1 MRIAV
6 AATVALGLA
15 FARVACAA
23 DAPPGTDGARAWTF
37 SLTAFPTRVRG
48 GDSYT
53 SFIAIANRDSFQLEA
68 RIDYEDIGARSAYVG
83 WTFSG
88 GADGFAW
95 EVTPLVGGAWGSLR
109 AFVPAVEASL
119 SWGPFDAYVEAQYVR
134 DRGDR
139 DDSYFYAWSEL
150 GFKPVAWLRIG
161 AASQRTRAYGGER
174 DYQLGPLLQ
183 FTHGPVTVG
192 AYWFNPGARDEV
204 IVGSINL
211 AF

>member
-1 MRIAV
+1 MRSAIV
-6 AATVALGLA
+6 AAFVLGLA
-15 FARVACAA
+15 FARVAAAA
-23 DAPPGTDGARAWTF
+23 DAPAPVAAARAWAF
-37 SLTAFPTRVRG
+37 SLTAYPTRVRG
-48 GDSYT
+48 GDAYT
-53 SFIAIANRDSFQLEA
+53 SFIAIANRGPFQLEA
-68 RIDYEDIGARSAYVG
+68 RYNYEEVGARSAYVG

-88 GADGFAW
+88 GAGDFAW
-95 EVTPLVGGAWGSLR
+95 DVTPLVGGAWGSLR

-119 SWGPFDAYVEAQYVR
+119 SWGAFDAYVEAQYVG
-134 DRGDR
+134 DRSDR

-150 GFKPVAWLRIG
+150 GFKPVAWLRVG

-183 FTHGPVTVG
+183 FTHGPMTVG